1 MYFDEMPE
9 PSRSRLLNHPMP
21 DLGATPCVDG
31 GPLGDRRIALITTA
45 GLHSYRDAPFTPG
58 RAEYRTIAS
67 SMDMEDLITSH
78 PSTNID
84 RTGIL
89 RDIDTVFPIHRLRE
103 MADEGAIG
111 SVATNHFSF
120 LGSTPPETFGR
131 LIGEIA
137 ADMKRDA
144 VGGVLLAPV

>member
-21 DLGATPCVDG
+21 DFGETPCIA
-31 GPLGDRRIALITTA
+31 GPALGDRRIALITTA
-45 GLHSYRDAPFTPG
+45 GLHSWRDAPFAPG
-58 RAEYRTIAS
+58 RAEYRTIAT
-67 SMDMEDLITSH
+67 SMDMADLITSH

-111 SVATNHFSF
+111 SVAASHYAF
-120 LGSTPPETFGR
+120 LGSTPPETFEG

-137 ADMKRDA
+137 ADMKRDG
-144 VGGVLLAPV
+144 VDGVLLAPV